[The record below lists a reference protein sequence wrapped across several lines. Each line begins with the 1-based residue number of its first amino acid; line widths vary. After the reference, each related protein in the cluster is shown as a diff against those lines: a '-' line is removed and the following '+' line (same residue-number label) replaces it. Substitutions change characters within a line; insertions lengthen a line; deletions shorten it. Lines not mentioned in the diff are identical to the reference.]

1 MKLLVTGVNHR
12 TAPVE
17 VRERLSFDV
26 HSLGPAVADL
36 KRRPGILEGLILSTC
51 NRVEIAVSAEETTE
65 ADREVHDFLTRTQR
79 IEPAWIL
86 PYLYRYEDTEAIRHL
101 FRVAA
106 SLDSMV
112 VGEPQILG
120 QLKAAYAADKVGVA
134 LNGVLDTVLTRAF
147 AVAKRVRSETAI
159 GQSAVSISYV
169 AVELARQIFGRLN
182 ERVVLMVGAGKM
194 SELAARHLRRA
205 GATQVFVTNRS
216 HDRAVRLAEAFQGRT
231 VPYDR
236 FKEELPRADIVITS
250 SGAPHYILGKAEVR
264 RAVEARRNRPVF
276 LIDIAVPRN
285 IDPEVNQLENVF
297 LYDIDDLQK
306 VVDENLKARQQEA
319 EGAEG
324 IITEEVDRMVSR
336 LRSRE
341 AKPTIVEL
349 QHQLETVRTAEL
361 ERLAGKLT
369 SLTPDQREAV
379 EAITR
384 GLINKIAHGPIAEI
398 RRQAN
403 EPNGLQS
410 IEIIRRIF
418 RLDE

>member
-17 VRERLSFDV
+17 VRERLSFDA

-36 KRRPGILEGLILSTC
+36 KRRPGIFEGLILSTC

-65 ADREVHDFLTRTQR
+65 AAREVHDFLTRTQR

-86 PYLYRYEDTEAIRHL
+86 PYLYRYEDREAIRHL

-120 QLKAAYAADKVGVA
+120 QLKAAYAAAKVGGA

-205 GATQVFVTNRS
+205 GATQIFVTNRS

-341 AKPTIVEL
+341 AKPTIIEL

-361 ERLAGKLT
+361 ERLAGKLA

-379 EAITR
+379 EAVTR
-384 GLINKIAHGPIAEI
+384 GLINKIAHGPIAEL
-398 RRQAN
+398 RRQAS
-403 EPNGLQS
+403 EPDGLQS